1 MKTINLK
8 KIKLIMKYLS
18 KSLIITAILT
28 VFLSKANCYSQ
39 SEDEK
44 ISSLIE
50 QKKSFNKNNKNSIVY
65 KIQLY
70 NGDEDEAYKMQRDFE
85 ATFPEYLVKVVY
97 NKPEFKTQVGQFKT
111 RLEADKILLII
122 KEEYNG
128 AIVLEDKI

>member
-1 MKTINLK
+1 
-8 KIKLIMKYLS
+8 MKYLS

-28 VFLSKANCYSQ
+28 LFLSKTNCYSQ

-44 ISSLIE
+44 ISTLIE
-50 QKKSFNKNNKNSIVY
+50 QKKSFNKNNKSSIVY
-65 KIQLY
+65 KIQLF

-85 ATFPEYLVKVVY
+85 AAFPEYKVRVVY

>member
-1 MKTINLK
+1 
-8 KIKLIMKYLS
+8 MKYLS
-18 KSLIITAILT
+18 KSLLFTAFFTILM
-28 VFLSKANCYSQ
+28 SKAVCYSQ
-39 SEDEK
+39 SEHEK
-44 ISSLIE
+44 ITTLME

-85 ATFPEYLVKVVY
+85 SNFPEYLVKVVY

-111 RLEADKILLII
+111 RLEADRILLII
-122 KEEYNG
+122 KKEYSG

>member
-1 MKTINLK
+1 
-8 KIKLIMKYLS
+8 MKYLS
-18 KSLIITAILT
+18 KSLIITSILT
-28 VFLSKANCYSQ
+28 IFLSKANCYSQ

-44 ISSLIE
+44 ISTLIE
-50 QKKSFNKNNKNSIVY
+50 QKKSFNKNNKNSILY

-70 NGDEDEAYKMQRDFE
+70 NGNEDEAYKMQRDFE
-85 ATFPEYLVKVVY
+85 TTFPEYLVKVVY